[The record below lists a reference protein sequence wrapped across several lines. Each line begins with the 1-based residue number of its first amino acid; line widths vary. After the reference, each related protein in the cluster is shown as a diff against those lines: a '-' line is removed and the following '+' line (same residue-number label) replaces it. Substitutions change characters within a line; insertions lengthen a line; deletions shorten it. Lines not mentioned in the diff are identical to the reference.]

1 MSIDNATPEEWDTL
15 TALNNLSIR
24 RKKDDVP
31 ATGRQVG
38 GDHYKRFN
46 IQPIDFIIDNELG
59 WCEANVVKYVTRWQ
73 YKNGMEDLRKAMH
86 YLQLLIE
93 RENAL

>member
-1 MSIDNATPEEWDTL
+1 MSIDDATPAEWDR
-15 TALNNLSIR
+15 AA
-24 RKKDDVP
+24 K
-31 ATGRQVG
+31 ATQRQVG

-46 IQPIDFIIDNELG
+46 IQPIDFIMDNELE

-73 YKNGMEDLRKAMH
+73 YKNGIEDLRKAMH

-93 RENAL
+93 RENNL

>member
-1 MSIDNATPEEWDTL
+1 MSIDNATPAEWDR
-15 TALNNLSIR
+15 AA
-24 RKKDDVP
+24 K
-31 ATGRQVG
+31 ATQRQVG

-46 IQPIDFIIDNELG
+46 IQPIDFIMDNELE

-73 YKNGMEDLRKAMH
+73 YKNGIEDLRKAMH

-93 RENAL
+93 RENNL

>member
-1 MSIDNATPEEWDTL
+1 MSIDNATPEEWDR
-15 TALNNLSIR
+15 AA
-24 RKKDDVP
+24 K
-31 ATGRQVG
+31 ATQRQVG

-46 IQPIDFIIDNELG
+46 IQPIDFIMDNELD
-59 WCEANVVKYVTRWQ
+59 WCEANVIKYVTRWQ
-73 YKNGMEDLRKAMH
+73 YKNGIEDLRKAMH

>member
-1 MSIDNATPEEWDTL
+1 MSIDNATPDEWDR
-15 TALNNLSIR
+15 AG
-24 RKKDDVP
+24 K
-31 ATGRQVG
+31 ATQRQVG

-46 IQPIDFIIDNELG
+46 IQPIDFIMDNELD
-59 WCEANVVKYVTRWQ
+59 WCEANVIKYVTRWQ
-73 YKNGMEDLRKAMH
+73 YKNGIEDLRKAMH